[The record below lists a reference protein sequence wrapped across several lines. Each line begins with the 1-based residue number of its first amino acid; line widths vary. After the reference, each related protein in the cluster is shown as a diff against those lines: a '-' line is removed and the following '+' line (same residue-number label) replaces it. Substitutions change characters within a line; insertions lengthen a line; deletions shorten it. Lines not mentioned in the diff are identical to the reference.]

1 MEETHRKVIPAAESC
16 ASSESCGNELTR
28 LSSGSSSL
36 SVANSKG
43 IMLLQSGNSTT
54 GRKENKKDHR
64 EDQGESIICSIIL
77 YAIVARKEAQA
88 YPVMCPDTTCLLLFP
103 FRSCEMQDKYTGW
116 TNEKHNTFLDHLE
129 ASFVKQLHRSMALR
143 AGSVEMNQ
151 SCRNLSEE
159 LSSHVNKA
167 SEQLTF
173 PHHGCWKKIKTV
185 RKPPVVYIAA
195 DSHDCQFCFELHR
208 KGKRTRDEKPTDGL
222 KTKSHLIS
230 ELGELQN
237 TVCTL
242 TEGSGQNF
250 IGEDFD
256 ENSRCKKMKTVSVDT
271 TDQEQVIEP
280 PTTLGACRVLN
291 GDAGI
296 EYGSGTRNGLAHG
309 F

>member
-1 MEETHRKVIPAAESC
+1 MEETHRKVIPATESC

-54 GRKENKKDHR
+54 
-64 EDQGESIICSIIL
+64 
-77 YAIVARKEAQA
+77 
-88 YPVMCPDTTCLLLFP
+88 
-103 FRSCEMQDKYTGW
+103 DKYTGW

-173 PHHGCWKKIKTV
+173 PHHGCCKKIKTV

-271 TDQEQVIEP
+271 TDQEQIVP
-280 PTTLGACRVLN
+280 
-291 GDAGI
+291 
-296 EYGSGTRNGLAHG
+296 TRNMGVQELLVPCSG
-309 F
+309 EITK

>member
-1 MEETHRKVIPAAESC
+1 MSLATCSSFILKLRGTNWPKQES
-16 ASSESCGNELTR
+16 S
-28 LSSGSSSL
+28 
-36 SVANSKG
+36 
-43 IMLLQSGNSTT
+43 ILQ
-54 GRKENKKDHR
+54 
-64 EDQGESIICSIIL
+64 L
-77 YAIVARKEAQA
+77 
-88 YPVMCPDTTCLLLFP
+88 TCLYSSILPEYLDNNTCIFHILF
-103 FRSCEMQDKYTGW
+103 QDKYTGW

-271 TDQEQVIEP
+271 TDQEQIVP
-280 PTTLGACRVLN
+280 
-291 GDAGI
+291 
-296 EYGSGTRNGLAHG
+296 TRNMGVQELLVPCSG
-309 F
+309 EITK